1 MRCVSSSQPLTQQTT
16 PASDQAEIATL
27 IPPRRRD
34 PVVRAKLIEFGRFC
48 GECLPK
54 FIQKIQVT
62 HCDELELLIAPQ
74 GILPVIAFL
83 KGHHTAQFTNLS
95 DIAGMDVPS
104 RINRFEVIYNLLS
117 INYNSRIRVRT
128 YADEFTPIDSIVE
141 LFPAAEWYER
151 EVYDMYG
158 VFFLNHPDLRRILT
172 DYGFMGH
179 PFRKDFPL
187 TGYSEVRLRQIS
199 EEKLKLTLSK
209 LAVSI

>member
-1 MRCVSSSQPLTQQTT
+1 M
-16 PASDQAEIATL
+16 
-27 IPPRRRD
+27 
-34 PVVRAKLIEFGRFC
+34 VRAKLIEFGRFC

-74 GILPVIAFL
+74 GILPVMAFL
-83 KGHHTAQFTNLS
+83 RGSHSGQFTSLS

-104 RINRFEVIYNLLS
+104 RINRFEIIYNLLS

-128 YADEFTPIDSIVE
+128 YADEFTPIDSITE
-141 LFPAAEWYER
+141 LFLGAEWYER

-187 TGYSEVRLRQIS
+187 TGYSEVSLIPILR
-199 EEKLKLTLSK
+199 
-209 LAVSI
+209 A